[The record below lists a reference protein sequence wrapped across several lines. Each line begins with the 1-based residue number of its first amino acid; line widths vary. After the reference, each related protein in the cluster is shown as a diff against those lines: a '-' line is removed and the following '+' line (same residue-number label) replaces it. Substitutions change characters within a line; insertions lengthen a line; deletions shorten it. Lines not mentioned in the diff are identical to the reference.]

1 MISNFTNVYSNPKI
15 INNTNNLFYQIKIKQ
30 YFIFQLLQ
38 INLYNM
44 RIRTYRTLLLYRNLL
59 NFR

>member
-1 MISNFTNVYSNPKI
+1 MISNFTNIYSNPKI

-44 RIRTYRTLLLYRNLL
+44 RIRIYRTLLLHRNLL